1 MRLSGL
7 SASLTLALLAA
18 TAHAEVVG
26 VALHLP
32 DRLPADRASLLA
44 RAAELAF
51 SSSETRRYIGPR
63 AALDRIVDAPRLAAQ
78 RVRARQMLARAR
90 SLMRELRYLEADR
103 LLIKSEAGAAAGLAR
118 LAEPRLLAAILFE
131 RGLVQQAINGPE
143 SDQLLVLSFSLWP
156 RALDLERYA
165 PKVRRALQRA
175 ARRAGQVPPPE
186 LDERQASQAAAVLGA
201 DRLLIITPSAEPGR
215 ESAAL
220 AVFDARRGRRSSSRA
235 IAWPRGATRDQ
246 VAARL
251 AAASRL
257 GPPPPSL
264 AMPPDAT
271 PPDAPP
277 PAPAPSRTAAWL
289 TTGTAL
295 ALAVVG
301 GTLLGVSRA
310 RAGEVESLATS
321 PPSVEYD
328 PRARDLERSAQT
340 LNTAGVVALSAAGAA
355 AVVSTILWLTSSR
368 RHPSPEHS
376 RARLEVNPGLLS
388 VSFR

>member
-1 MRLSGL
+1 MRLPGL

-63 AALDRIVDAPRLAAQ
+63 AALDRIVDAPGLDAK

-118 LAEPRLLAAILFE
+118 LAEPRLVAAILFE

-143 SDQLLVLSFSLWP
+143 SDQLLVLSFNLWP

-165 PKVRRALQRA
+165 PKVRRVLQRA
-175 ARRAGQVPPPE
+175 ARRAGQTPPPE

-201 DRLLIITPSAEPGR
+201 DRLLVITASAEPGR

-220 AVFDARRGRRSSSRA
+220 ALFDARRGRRTSSRA

-251 AAASRL
+251 AASSGL
-257 GPPPPSL
+257 GPPSL
-264 AMPPDAT
+264 AMPPDAI

-277 PAPAPSRTAAWL
+277 PAPPSRTAAWL
-289 TTGTAL
+289 TTGTAVV
-295 ALAVVG
+295 LAVVG

-328 PRARDLERSAQT
+328 PRARDLEGSAQT

-368 RHPSPEHS
+368 RQPSPEQS
-376 RARLEVNPGLLS
+376 RARLEVGPGLLS